1 MYRKNKDKI
10 GKNIINESYFYYE
23 HGEPLSA
30 D

>member
-1 MYRKNKDKI
+1 MYRKYINEM
-10 GKNIINESYFYYE
+10 GKMKNESYFYYE